1 MNAEKYVKDIVNRL
15 KCTGKKKKE
24 IKNQLLSDIAARR
37 EQGEA
42 LEQILAGMGSPKEIA
57 EAFCQNLSD
66 AERKAYRRR
75 KIGQTVGGIVIV
87 ILFMA
92 ALSWWMIP
100 KPAALGDS
108 PSQEEI
114 TASVENVIELLNKND
129 FETLRSI
136 STEKLQPVLTQE
148 TIDKVRQNIADD
160 WGEMQSIGKVYLQGI
175 KQKGR
180 FMIVTQVDVIY
191 EQVSTVYTI
200 SFDKDLRLEGLYM
213 R

>member
-1 MNAEKYVKDIVNRL
+1 MNAEKYVRDIVNRL

-24 IKNQLLSDIAARR
+24 IRNQLLSDIAARR

-42 LEQILAGMGSPKEIA
+42 LEQILESMGSPKEIA

-66 AERKAYRRR
+66 ADQKAYRRR
-75 KIGQTVGGIVIV
+75 RIGLSVAGTVLVLLFLIV
-87 ILFMA
+87 
-92 ALSWWMIP
+92 LSWWMIP
-100 KPAALGDS
+100 RPAALGDS

-136 STEKLQPVLTQE
+136 SIEKMQPIWTQE
-148 TIDKVRQNIADD
+148 TIDQARQNISDD
-160 WGEMQSIGKVYLQGI
+160 WGEMQSIGKVYIQGI
-175 KQKGR
+175 KQRGE
-180 FMIVTQVDVIY
+180 FMIVAQVDVMY
-191 EQVSTVYTI
+191 EKVSTVYTI

>member
-129 FETLRSI
+129 F
-136 STEKLQPVLTQE
+136 
-148 TIDKVRQNIADD
+148 
-160 WGEMQSIGKVYLQGI
+160 
-175 KQKGR
+175 
-180 FMIVTQVDVIY
+180 
-191 EQVSTVYTI
+191 
-200 SFDKDLRLEGLYM
+200 
-213 R
+213 

>member
-24 IKNQLLSDIAARR
+24 IQNQLLSDIAARR

-100 KPAALGDS
+100 KPVALGDS